1 MHSQRIAFMPAK
13 FSRSVLKLRSDGV
26 SILIAK
32 VTCRA
37 YRLLTRP
44 ASRALDC
51 SSNWLQASFTAQD

>member
-1 MHSQRIAFMPAK
+1 MRIVHSQRIAFIPAK

-44 ASRALDC
+44 ASRALD
-51 SSNWLQASFTAQD
+51 